1 MNADHD
7 YVHRNKSI
15 KGFGSY
21 GDILIRDR
29 KMYVA
34 PTPFGL
40 LSGVAHL
47 QTLILPENIPMTGNF
62 QQVGT
67 IVRQEA
73 DRLIIGYEFN
83 LRDNQLTTTT
93 IANPSA
99 GKEHSFRAWRLRIDP
114 AEPVALR
121 AIATAA
127 EDEIMSSIG
136 DEE

>member
-1 MNADHD
+1 
-7 YVHRNKSI
+7 
-15 KGFGSY
+15 
-21 GDILIRDR
+21 
-29 KMYVA
+29 
-34 PTPFGL
+34 
-40 LSGVAHL
+40 
-47 QTLILPENIPMTGNF
+47 MTGNF